1 MMRPLG
7 AMMLLPIFNSGT
19 LGGPLIRNALV
30 LMIALPAVPV
40 YRDWPTLQLTMSFW
54 NFGWI
59 VLTELVIGLM
69 LGFAAAIPFWAVDM
83 AGFVI
88 DTMRGASMS
97 NVLNPLLG
105 AQSSIYGI
113 LFTQLLSVLFL
124 MLGGFNQLM
133 SSIYYSYKT
142 LPPGGGFTFNP
153 GFLTF
158 ISHEWRLMYELCLGF
173 AMPSMVAMLLVDMAL
188 GLINRSAQQLNVFFL
203 SMPIKS
209 VMSLLLLIISLNF
222 AFGNYLAKVDAFE
235 REVGRLLRSLM

>member
-1 MMRPLG
+1 MRPFG
-7 AMMLLPIFNSGT
+7 VMLLLPVFNVAS
-19 LGGPLIRNALV
+19 LGSPLVRNALV
-30 LMIALPAVPV
+30 LMIAVPV
-40 YRDWPTLQLTMSFW
+40 IPVYKDWPTLQLTVGLW
-54 NFGWI
+54 NFGWLA
-59 VLTELVIGLM
+59 LTELAIGLM

-105 AQSSIYGI
+105 AQSSIFGI
-113 LFTQLLSVLFL
+113 LFSQLLSALFL
-124 MLGGFNQLM
+124 MLGGFNQLIT
-133 SSIYYSYKT
+133 SIYYSYLT
-142 LPPGGGFTFNP
+142 LPPGGGWVFNRS
-153 GFLTF
+153 FLAF

-188 GLINRSAQQLNVFFL
+188 GLVNRSAQQLNVFFL

-235 REVGRLLRSLM
+235 HEVGKLLRALL